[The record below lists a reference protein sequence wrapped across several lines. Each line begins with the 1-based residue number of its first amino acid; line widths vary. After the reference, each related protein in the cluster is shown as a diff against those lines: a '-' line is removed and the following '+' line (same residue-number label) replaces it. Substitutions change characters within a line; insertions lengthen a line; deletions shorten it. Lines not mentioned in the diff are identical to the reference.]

1 MSSTCKV
8 LLVDDHAMFNE
19 ALGEHLA
26 RDPRFNVVGTVGNA
40 EAAIEKALVCNPDV
54 IVMDI
59 DMPGLISFEAART
72 IDSLVS
78 DARIIFL
85 SAFTHDRY
93 IEQALAVKARGYV
106 TKGEKL
112 ERIVEA
118 IRAVAN
124 GGTFFSKEVRERLTV
139 ESNGV
144 RLAQK
149 TFGTRVSELS
159 DREVQVLRYIATGMS
174 KKEIAKVMHISVK
187 TVENHSTNLMGK
199 LNIHDRVELAR
210 FAIREGVAEA

>member
-1 MSSTCKV
+1 MNSVCKV
-8 LLVDDHAMFNE
+8 LLVDDHAMFTE

-26 RDPRFNVVGTVGNA
+26 RDPRFNVVGIVHNA
-40 EAAIEKALVCNPDV
+40 EAAIEKAMVTNPDV

-72 IDSLVS
+72 IETMVG

-93 IEQALAVKARGYV
+93 IEQALAVKARAYV

-112 ERIVEA
+112 ERVVDA
-118 IRAVAN
+118 IRTVTN
-124 GGTFFSKEVRERLTV
+124 GGTFFSKEVRERLRI

-144 RLAQK
+144 RLAGK
-149 TFGTRVSELS
+149 SMNTRVRDLSE
-159 DREVQVLRYIATGMS
+159 REIQVLRYIASGMS
-174 KKEIAKVMHISVK
+174 KKEIAATMHLAVK
-187 TVENHSTNLMGK
+187 TVENHCTNLMAK

-210 FAIREGVAEA
+210 FAIREGLCEA

>member
-199 LNIHDRVELAR
+199 LNIHDRVKLAR